1 MVSKLAFVLLHDF
14 VFKTYYLS
22 TVKKVFDKQN
32 IILDQGSFPQAR
44 FLLDKESFPQ
54 AKIFH

>member
-22 TVKKVFDKQN
+22 TVKKVFDKKN
-32 IILDQGSFPQAR
+32 ILLDQGSFPQAR
-44 FLLDKESFPQ
+44 LLLDKGSFP
-54 AKIFH
+54 

>member
-22 TVKKVFDKQN
+22 KVKKVFDKKN
-32 IILDQGSFPQAR
+32 ILLDQGSFPQTR
-44 FLLDKESFPQ
+44 FLLDKGSFP
-54 AKIFH
+54 